1 MGASKDTRKIVQK
14 ILKKRFKNPI
24 ALIIAF
30 KVYDL
35 TKIFQRQPRWKR
47 NNETADANKKI
58 IMFDEQWACTVHRT
72 LSNLQDIHHFV
83 PFFVSQILQHTKH
96 IPSWMEMMNAFFYLF
111 LSNEFLC
118 SFRQTEWDPLQV
130 GVVIYNLVHKIQ
142 RHYWIYKTTE
152 SIRMSTTESIRTATF
167 VTHIMNIAN
176 RLYLSNSFS
185 AWLTGFVGWF
195 CFFLTSTI
203 FKYLL
208 VKYKFYLRYECVR
221 CLMIKQIAYA
231 LL

>member
-1 MGASKDTRKIVQK
+1 MS
-14 ILKKRFKNPI
+14 
-24 ALIIAF
+24 
-30 KVYDL
+30 
-35 TKIFQRQPRWKR
+35 
-47 NNETADANKKI
+47 
-58 IMFDEQWACTVHRT
+58 MHRT
-72 LSNLQDIHHFV
+72 PYTEQLTRYSSFCSIFRVTNFATYK
-83 PFFVSQILQHTKH
+83 FS
-96 IPSWMEMMNAFFYLF
+96 SEMMNAFFYLF

-142 RHYWIYKTTE
+142 RHNWIYKKTE
-152 SIRMSTTESIRTATF
+152 SIRKSTTESIRTATF

-176 RLYLSNSFS
+176 RLHLSNSFS

>member
-1 MGASKDTRKIVQK
+1 
-14 ILKKRFKNPI
+14 
-24 ALIIAF
+24 
-30 KVYDL
+30 
-35 TKIFQRQPRWKR
+35 
-47 NNETADANKKI
+47 
-58 IMFDEQWACTVHRT
+58 MFDEQLSMHRT

-83 PFFVSQILQHTKH
+83 PFFVSQILQHTNSARK
-96 IPSWMEMMNAFFYLF
+96 WWTRFFYLF

-130 GVVIYNLVHKIQ
+130 VVVIYNPVHKIQ

-152 SIRMSTTESIRTATF
+152 SARKSTTESIRTATF

-176 RLYLSNSFS
+176 RLHLSNSFS

-208 VKYKFYLRYECVR
+208 VKYKFYLWYECVR
-221 CLMIKQIAYA
+221 WLLDDQTNSICSA
-231 LL
+231 LICFRHTTKRANKSIQNR

>member
-1 MGASKDTRKIVQK
+1 
-14 ILKKRFKNPI
+14 
-24 ALIIAF
+24 
-30 KVYDL
+30 
-35 TKIFQRQPRWKR
+35 
-47 NNETADANKKI
+47 
-58 IMFDEQWACTVHRT
+58 MFDEQWACT
-72 LSNLQDIHHFV
+72 IHWATNKIFIILFHFSCHK
-83 PFFVSQILQHTKH
+83 FCNIQIQLGND
-96 IPSWMEMMNAFFYLF
+96 ERFFYLF

-118 SFRQTEWDPLQV
+118 SFRQTEWDPLKV
-130 GVVIYNLVHKIQ
+130 VVVIYNIVHKIQ

-152 SIRMSTTESIRTATF
+152 SIRKSTTESIRTATF

-176 RLYLSNSFS
+176 RLHLSNSFS